1 MAGLDSVQDE
11 RRRIAREADAQRD
24 AESGGGEQVGQVVP
38 PVEVAKHGHAQEEGF
53 AASTAA
59 VTGQTKKSVNR
70 AIRRATA
77 VCQEARDLIRG
88 TALDTGSYL
97 DGLAKKDLTNEGGS
111 PEPTFAH
118 E

>member
-1 MAGLDSVQDE
+1 MAGLDSVQNE
-11 RRRIAREADAQRD
+11 RREAREA
-24 AESGGGEQVGQVVP
+24 ETGIPVSVGGGEQVAQLEP
-38 PVEVAKHGHAQEEGF
+38 PVEVAKHGRAQDEGF

-59 VTGQTKKSVNR
+59 ATGKSKAAVNK